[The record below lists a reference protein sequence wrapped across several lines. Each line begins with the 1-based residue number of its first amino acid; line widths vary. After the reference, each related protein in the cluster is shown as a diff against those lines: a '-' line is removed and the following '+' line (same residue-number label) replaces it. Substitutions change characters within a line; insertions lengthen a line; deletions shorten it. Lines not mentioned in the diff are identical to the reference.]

1 MRDNSGDRRSGKDR
15 RSGSDRR
22 RFEDRRKFRDRRS
35 GEDRRKLTG
44 HQNRGA
50 VKKGRE
56 SIDEE
61 PECQRCIATLGQLR
75 VLILECPFPQKGCI
89 YKQYYELIHYV
100 SYPSARV
107 ENGSAVV
114 ASCPDDLVSPSIILI
129 RPDPI
134 LESNQIYYI
143 DVSDSQTI

>member
-1 MRDNSGDRRSGKDR
+1 MRDNIGDRRSGKDR

-61 PECQRCIATLGQLR
+61 PECQRCIATLGQTKDGR
-75 VLILECPFPQKGCI
+75 EAQFDSPKRG
-89 YKQYYELIHYV
+89 KNMG
-100 SYPSARV
+100 PSAK
-107 ENGSAVV
+107 G
-114 ASCPDDLVSPSIILI
+114 
-129 RPDPI
+129 
-134 LESNQIYYI
+134 
-143 DVSDSQTI
+143 